1 MRNMR
6 KKNQNGDTRSISVV
20 ICDRQPLFRSGLRLV
35 IEQMEN
41 FRVVGEASDA
51 SELVS
56 ILSRIVPEILILDMT
71 IARLES
77 FRLLHQMRNRYPT
90 VKVMLTVPKS
100 VNPIELAGAIQS
112 GVSACLFRDSPPNLV
127 KMALQSVM
135 SGKPWIQ
142 REFAEHIIHVL
153 NSLPISDE
161 PIRSLTEKERQV
173 LILLA
178 KGMSNK
184 EIAKQL
190 GISLQTVKAHVSR
203 ILQKLKVRSR
213 AEAARYTLAILRS
226 SFNGE
231 QVTSLAK
238 RR

>member
-1 MRNMR
+1 MR
-6 KKNQNGDTRSISVV
+6 KKNQRENAKCVSVV
-20 ICDRQPLFRSGLRLV
+20 ICDRQPLFRLGLRLV
-35 IEQMEN
+35 IEQISD
-41 FRVVGEASDA
+41 FRVIGEAGDVD
-51 SELVS
+51 ELLG
-56 ILSRIVPEILILDMT
+56 ILAHVVPEILILDMT

-77 FRLLHQMRNRYPT
+77 FQLLRQIKARHPT
-90 VKVMLTVPKS
+90 VKMVLNVPKIF
-100 VNPIELAGAIQS
+100 NPIELAGAIQA

-127 KMALQSVM
+127 RMALQSVM

-173 LILLA
+173 LILMS

-190 GISLQTVKAHVSR
+190 GLSLQTVKTHVSR
-203 ILQKLKVRSR
+203 ILQKLKVHSR

-226 SFNGE
+226 SFDGE
-231 QVTSLAK
+231 KITPLAK